1 MIKDNNQDF
10 EVSLQSAVRQTLI
23 AAA

>member
-1 MIKDNNQDF
+1 MSKDNNQDF

>member
-1 MIKDNNQDF
+1 MSKDNNQDF
-10 EVSLQSAVRQTLI
+10 EVSLQSAVKQTLI